1 MDILLQESGQ
11 ELGDFTCD
19 PIEVGLDE
27 GQTSIW
33 VHAMRP
39 GKYKH
44 AVYGTLNL
52 DKNRLTE
59 FAGSVNRKVRGIT
72 PNVNYDHMKY
82 SGKAAGWINQ
92 ASVDNDGL
100 WLNVDL
106 TEDAASSV
114 RKGEYKYFSP
124 EFANVWEDPQT
135 GKKFKNVLAGGA
147 LTNRPFLKDLMP
159 IKLDEESNM
168 EELMKALREHLNL
181 GEDADEDAIQKALT
195 EHFSGQSAQNVNLS
209 EASVNKQDGKAV
221 VTHSGAEGQLEI
233 TLEDEE
239 DPLAKLREV
248 DPTLAQKMEDQ
259 DQQIK
264 NLQAANK
271 MTEVHNQLDEI
282 GGSEKSL
289 APSVVN
295 ELKPVLVKLSDDS
308 RKTILSSIE
317 NIVKDGVVDLSQHSK
332 GGGPTGGSTDPVKK
346 LNDEA
351 ERISKERS
359 ITYGD
364 AVTALAEEQPALFNE
379 YMNSPVEEEA

>member
-1 MDILLQESGQ
+1 MD
-11 ELGDFTCD
+11 
-19 PIEVGLDE
+19 
-27 GQTSIW
+27 
-33 VHAMRP
+33 
-39 GKYKH
+39 
-44 AVYGTLNL
+44 
-52 DKNRLTE
+52 
-59 FAGSVNRKVRGIT
+59 
-72 PNVNYDHMKY
+72 
-82 SGKAAGWINQ
+82 
-92 ASVDNDGL
+92 
-100 WLNVDL
+100 
-106 TEDAASSV
+106 
-114 RKGEYKYFSP
+114 
-124 EFANVWEDPQT
+124 
-135 GKKFKNVLAGGA
+135 
-147 LTNRPFLKDLMP
+147 
-159 IKLDEESNM
+159 
-168 EELMKALREHLNL
+168 ELMKALREHLNL
-181 GEDADEDAIQKALT
+181 NEDADEDAIQKALT

-209 EASVNKQDGKAV
+209 EASVDKQDGKAV

-332 GGGPTGGSTDPVKK
+332 GGGPAGGSTDPVKK